1 MSFDEEYDR
10 PPVTFTPAG
19 EDDEAR
25 DANLKMVKP
34 SPGYFTVSVL
44 IAESIV
50 KRSEVTV
57 LDYTAAQV
65 TVRYQIDGLWHA
77 GAPMDRETGDYLLA
91 TLKQLAG
98 MDYRERRARQ
108 TGGFATEYQKSKQK
122 IRVVSQGV
130 KTGERVAVYVT
141 WKKDLLETVEELGM
155 RSSMKG
161 PLKAILDRDD
171 SHLLLVSAK
180 PGEGYTSAW
189 RGVLSV
195 CDRLT
200 RDFFVIEDEEMVE
213 QEVINFGSITF
224 DRGKGETAMTPLPQL
239 LLKEPNVLAFNH
251 VPDGKSLN
259 DMMGVSSEHD
269 MPIYVRGPGRNCI
282 DALLR
287 VLALKPDL
295 EKFSTLL
302 TAVICM
308 RRLRKLCQKCKV
320 AYQPHPDLLR
330 KLGLPV
336 DRIAELHRPFV
347 YREGMVDAEENEI
360 EPCEECG
367 GIGYNGLTGIF
378 ELLEIND
385 KIRSEIMKKPDPNTL
400 KSIARTSR
408 QVSMRQEG
416 ALLIAQGIT
425 SVEELQRVLSLK

>member
-10 PPVTFTPAG
+10 PPVIFTPAG

-25 DANLKMVKP
+25 TANLKMVKP

-57 LDYTAAQV
+57 LDYTAGQV

-108 TGGFATEYQKSKQK
+108 TGNFSTEYQKTKQK

-141 WKKDLLETVEELGM
+141 MKKDLLETVEELGM
-155 RSSMKG
+155 RSSMKTQ
-161 PLKAILDRDD
+161 LLEILQRDD

-189 RGVLSV
+189 RGVLSA

-213 QEVINFGSITF
+213 QEVINFKSITF

-239 LLKEPNVLAFNH
+239 LLKEPNVLGFNH
-251 VPDGKSLN
+251 IPDGKSLN
-259 DMMGVSSEHD
+259 DMMGVSTKHD
-269 MPIYVRGPGRNCI
+269 MPIFVRGPGRNCI

-287 VLALKPDL
+287 VLALKPNL
-295 EKFSTLL
+295 EQFTSLL

-308 RRLRKLCQKCKV
+308 RRLRKLCQTCKV
-320 AYQPHPDLLR
+320 AYKPHPDLLQ
-330 KLGLPV
+330 KLGLPES
-336 DRIAELHRPFV
+336 RISELYRPFV
-347 YREGMVDAEENEI
+347 YREGMVDEEENEI
-360 EPCEECG
+360 EPCEDCG
-367 GIGYNGLTGIF
+367 GIGYFGLTGIF
-378 ELLEIND
+378 ELLVVND
-385 KIRSEIMKKPDPNTL
+385 NIRKVILKKPTPETL
-400 KSIARTSR
+400 KSIARKSR
-408 QVSMRQEG
+408 QVSIRQEG
-416 ALLIAQGIT
+416 ALLIAQGVT